1 MLEIVTNDKNLN
13 QKGEVAICTEV
24 WLSEY
29 ALPPLLPRWKGHSW
43 GLCSDMKV
51 LRLRSHMS
59 FSCQDHDGK
68 GGLRVDQHSTL
79 YTLSPLCCKIKP
91 QHLPPRALGTDE
103 NVQGVCCAEP
113 GMRDLVKWFTLEP
126 QSTSSLSIPS
136 LVSNDALGTLILK
149 NTMQSV
155 ASQIWIMC
163 GPLDDC
169 FKVHFG
175 IHLTMEG
182 EWIHVSHKVLQC
194 TEQNPAH
201 CSAKDSGVSW
211 SCVARGSA
219 LVFFSLPERELP
231 GNADNELSDWVVTCF
246 LSQP

>member
-29 ALPPLLPRWKGHSW
+29 APPPLLRRWEGHSW

-51 LRLRSHMS
+51 LRIRSHMS

-136 LVSNDALGTLILK
+136 LVSNEAPVHSGYMDWSSA
-149 NTMQSV
+149 
-155 ASQIWIMC
+155 IWDHLHSFTQWMNWQRTSNAQLLMKIWNSKQNKPIFC
-163 GPLDDC
+163 P
-169 FKVHFG
+169 HF
-175 IHLTMEG
+175 
-182 EWIHVSHKVLQC
+182 
-194 TEQNPAH
+194 
-201 CSAKDSGVSW
+201 
-211 SCVARGSA
+211 
-219 LVFFSLPERELP
+219 RE
-231 GNADNELSDWVVTCF
+231 DKK
-246 LSQP
+246 